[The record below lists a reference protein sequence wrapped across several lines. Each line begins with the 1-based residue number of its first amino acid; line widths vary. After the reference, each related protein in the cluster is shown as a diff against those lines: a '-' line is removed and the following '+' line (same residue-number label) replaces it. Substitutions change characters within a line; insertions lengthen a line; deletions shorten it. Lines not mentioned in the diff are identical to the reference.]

1 MTIDTFIM
9 ENKQRDRELLSD
21 YNLDL
26 ALFNIMGLDI
36 FDIVPVRNVFR
47 ITTQK
52 GMFSLKRVMYEK
64 DEMDFIMSA
73 VEHLRQNDFQN
84 VMEYMPKEDG
94 RLFYEFDGEKY
105 YLTKWIDGRELDY
118 LNPIDLQ
125 SAAELLSRLHKASQ
139 GFDIQTAPASR
150 NLLGMWPKNFKERI
164 LEMKEMKFRALLKRG
179 REDFD
184 RIFLDFVDMCLEDGY
199 RAIKLLADSSYGTL
213 VDKAKDHGGFIHH
226 DYAHHNL
233 IQSFD
238 GKLYVLDF
246 DYCAIDIRI
255 HDLGSLIIRN
265 MKKTGWD
272 IDRALYII
280 ESYDKESPISNEELK
295 VLVPF
300 FLFPQDFWQISRQYY
315 IEKKDWGDR
324 DYLDKMNT
332 KSQYTLS
339 RRQFIEEFAKRA

>member
-9 ENKQRDRELLSD
+9 ENKQKDREILSD

-26 ALFNIMGLDI
+26 ELFNLMGLDI
-36 FDIVPVRNVFR
+36 TDIVPIRNVFR
-47 ITTQK
+47 ISTQK
-52 GMFSLKRVMYEK
+52 GMFSLKRVIYEN
-64 DEMDFIMSA
+64 DEMNFIMST
-73 VEHLRQNDFQN
+73 VEHLRQNGFQN
-84 VMEYMPKEDG
+84 VMEYVGKDDG
-94 RLFYEFDGEKY
+94 SLFYEYDGEKY

-125 SAAELLSRLHKASQ
+125 SAARLLSQMHEASK
-139 GFDIQTAPASR
+139 GFNPQNVPASR
-150 NLLGMWPKNFKERI
+150 NLLGMWPRNFKERI
-164 LEMKEMKFRALLKRG
+164 LEMKEMKFRALLRRG

-184 RIFLDFVDMCLEDGY
+184 RIFLDFVDMSLEDGNT
-199 RAIKLLADSSYGTL
+199 ALKLLADSPYEVL
-213 VDKAKDHGGFIHH
+213 VDKAKEEKGFIHH

-238 GKLYVLDF
+238 SKLYVLDF

-280 ESYDKESPISNEELK
+280 ECYDKESPVSSEELK

-315 IEKKDWGDR
+315 IERKDWGDR

-332 KSQYTLS
+332 KSQYTIS
-339 RRQFIEEFAKRA
+339 RRRFIEEFEKRA

>member
-9 ENKQRDRELLSD
+9 ENKQKDREILSD

-26 ALFNIMGLDI
+26 ELFQMMGLEI
-36 FDIVPVRNVFR
+36 LDIVPFRNVFR

-52 GMFSLKRVMYEK
+52 GMFSLKRVIYSKE
-64 DEMDFIMSA
+64 EMDFIMFA
-73 VEHLRQNDFQN
+73 TEHLKNNGFQN
-84 VMEYMPKEDG
+84 MLEYETKDDG
-94 RLFYEFDGEKY
+94 SLFYEYDGEKY
-105 YLTKWIDGRELDY
+105 YLTKWVDGRELDY
-118 LNPIDLQ
+118 LNPIDLK
-125 SAAELLSRLHKASQ
+125 SATHLLSQMHKASQ
-139 GFDIQTAPASR
+139 GFDMSIAPESR
-150 NLLGMWPKNFKERI
+150 NFLGKWPENFKERI
-164 LEMKEMKFRALLKRG
+164 SEMNEMKFRALLKKG
-179 REDFD
+179 RAHFD
-184 RIFLDFVDMCLEDGY
+184 KIYLEFVDMCLEDAH
-199 RAIKLLADSSYGTL
+199 RARKLLMDSPYEEL
-213 VDKAKDHGGFIHH
+213 VSKAKEESGFIHH

-246 DYCAIDIRI
+246 DYCAVDIRI

-265 MKKTGWD
+265 MKKTTWD
-272 IDRALYII
+272 IDKALNII
-280 ESYDKESPISNEELK
+280 EIYDKETPISNNELR

-332 KSQYTLS
+332 KSQYTIS
-339 RRQFIEEFAKRA
+339 RRQFIEEFEKRI

>member
-1 MTIDTFIM
+1 MTIDTFII
-9 ENKQRDRELLSD
+9 ENKQKEREILSD
-21 YNLDL
+21 YNLNL
-26 ALFNIMGLDI
+26 ELFDMMGLEISDI
-36 FDIVPVRNVFR
+36 APARNVFR
-47 ITTQK
+47 ISTQK
-52 GMFSLKRVMYEK
+52 GMFSLKRVIYGK
-64 DEMDFIMSA
+64 DEMNFIMSA
-73 VEHLRQNDFQN
+73 VEHLRQNGFHN
-84 VMEYMPKEDG
+84 VMEFMTKDDG
-94 RLFYEFDGEKY
+94 SLYYEYDGEIY

-125 SAAELLSRLHKASQ
+125 SAARLLSQMHKASGGFEPQ
-139 GFDIQTAPASR
+139 GVPASR
-150 NLLGMWPKNFKERI
+150 DLLGTWPQNFKERI
-164 LEMKEMKFRALLKRG
+164 SEMKEMKFRALLKRD

-184 RIFLDFVDMCLEDGY
+184 RIFLDFVDMCLEDGNT
-199 RAIKLLADSSYGTL
+199 ALKLLNDSPYEAL
-213 VDKAKDHGGFIHH
+213 VHKAREEKGFIHH

-238 GKLYVLDF
+238 SKLYVLDF

-280 ESYDKESPISNEELK
+280 EYYDKESPVSKEELK

-315 IEKKDWGDR
+315 IERKDWGDR

-332 KSQYTLS
+332 KSQYTLA
-339 RRQFIEEFAKRA
+339 RRQFIEEFGKRI